1 MPSGYGDDTTSS
13 ADDSGGS
20 SDSSGG
26 TNYAAAIAQIFQT
39 GVTAYTD
46 SQAIQRG
53 YQINDP
59 RYYQS
64 GYPAG
69 VSLPYGA
76 TPAGASVSA
85 TATASS
91 SKTLLILVALVA
103 VFLVMRKGAL

>member
-1 MPSGYGDDTTSS
+1 MPSGYGNDTT
-13 ADDSGGS
+13 AQADSGVG
-20 SDSSGG
+20 
-26 TNYAAAIAQIFQT
+26 YAQAIAQIFQT

-69 VSLPYGA
+69 VGVPYGA
-76 TPAGASVSA
+76 TPAGAGVALS
-85 TATASS
+85 ASS
-91 SKTLLILVALVA
+91 NKTLLIVAALAA
-103 VFLVMRKGAL
+103 VLFLALKK

>member
-1 MPSGYGDDTTSS
+1 MPSGYGNDTTAQDDSTSS
-13 ADDSGGS
+13 AGQIAG
-20 SDSSGG
+20 
-26 TNYAAAIAQIFQT
+26 AIAQIFST

-69 VSLPYGA
+69 VGVPYGA
-76 TPAGASVSA
+76 TPAGAGVALSA
-85 TATASS
+85 SGN
-91 SKTLLILVALVA
+91 KTLLLVVVA
-103 VFLVMRKGAL
+103 VVVVFLLKK

>member
-1 MPSGYGDDTTSS
+1 MPSGYGNDTTASG
-13 ADDSGGS
+13 DDSS
-20 SDSSGG
+20 SSGG
-26 TNYAAAIAQIFQT
+26 ANYAAAIASIFQT
-39 GVTAYTD
+39 GVTAYVD

-76 TPAGASVSA
+76 TPAGASVA
-85 TATASS
+85 VTANGNR
-91 SKTLLILVALVA
+91 TLLIVLAIAAAYL
-103 VFLVMRKGAL
+103 LLRK

>member
-1 MPSGYGDDTTSS
+1 MASGYGNDTTASG
-13 ADDSGGS
+13 DDSS
-20 SDSSGG
+20 SSGG
-26 TNYAAAIAQIFQT
+26 TNYAAAIASIFQT
-39 GVTAYTD
+39 GVTAYVD

-76 TPAGASVSA
+76 TPAGASV
-85 TATASS
+85 TATASGN
-91 SKTLLILVALVA
+91 KTLLILAAIVA
-103 VFLVMRKGAL
+103 VILVMRKGAL

>member
-1 MPSGYGDDTTSS
+1 MPSGYGNDTT
-13 ADDSGGS
+13 AQD
-20 SDSSGG
+20 DSSGSAG
-26 TNYAAAIAQIFQT
+26 QIASAIAQIFST

-69 VSLPYGA
+69 VGIPYGA
-76 TPAGASVSA
+76 TPAGASLGVA
-85 TATASS
+85 ASGN
-91 SKTLLILVALVA
+91 KTLLLIVLAVA
-103 VFLVMRKGAL
+103 VVFLLKK

>member
-1 MPSGYGDDTTSS
+1 MDGYGNDTTATSDNS
-13 ADDSGGS
+13 AGAIAG
-20 SDSSGG
+20 
-26 TNYAAAIAQIFQT
+26 AIAQIFST

-69 VSLPYGA
+69 VGVQY
-76 TPAGASVSA
+76 TPSAAGAGVSVSA
-85 TATASS
+85 SS
-91 SKTLLILVALVA
+91 NKTLLLIVVAA
-103 VFLVMRKGAL
+103 AAFLLLRK

>member
-1 MPSGYGDDTTSS
+1 MPSGYGNDTTAQDDNSS
-13 ADDSGGS
+13 NGPS
-20 SDSSGG
+20 
-26 TNYAAAIAQIFQT
+26 YAQAIADIFRT

-69 VSLPYGA
+69 VGIPYGA
-76 TPAGASVSA
+76 TPAGAGVAISA
-85 TATASS
+85 NSN
-91 SKTLLILVALVA
+91 KTLLVVLLVVVAVVALKKFA
-103 VFLVMRKGAL
+103 

>member
-1 MPSGYGDDTTSS
+1 MPSGYGNDTTAQDDGTSS
-13 ADDSGGS
+13 AVSIAQS
-20 SDSSGG
+20 
-26 TNYAAAIAQIFQT
+26 IAQIFQT

-69 VSLPYGA
+69 VSVPYGA
-76 TPAGASVSA
+76 TPAGAGVA
-85 TATASS
+85 VTSS
-91 SKTLLILVALVA
+91 SRTVLLVVVALA
-103 VFLVMRKGAL
+103 AFLLLRK

>member
-1 MPSGYGDDTTSS
+1 MDGYGNDTT
-13 ADDSGGS
+13 AT
-20 SDSSGG
+20 SDNSSGQIAG
-26 TNYAAAIAQIFQT
+26 AIAQIFST

-69 VSLPYGA
+69 VGTLYTP
-76 TPAGASVSA
+76 TPAGAGVAVSA
-85 TATASS
+85 SS
-91 SKTLLILVALVA
+91 NKTLLLVGVGILAL
-103 VFLVMRKGAL
+103 FLFMRR

>member
-1 MPSGYGDDTTSS
+1 MPSGYGNDTTASG
-13 ADDSGGS
+13 DDSS
-20 SDSSGG
+20 SSGG
-26 TNYAAAIAQIFQT
+26 TNYAAAIASIFQT
-39 GVTAYTD
+39 GVTAYVD

-76 TPAGASVSA
+76 TPAGASVAVSA
-85 TATASS
+85 NGN
-91 SKTLLILVALVA
+91 KTLLIVLAIAAAYL
-103 VFLVMRKGAL
+103 LLRK

>member
-1 MPSGYGDDTTSS
+1 MPSGYGNDQTATSDAGQIAS
-13 ADDSGGS
+13 
-20 SDSSGG
+20 
-26 TNYAAAIAQIFQT
+26 AIAQIFST

-69 VSLPYGA
+69 VGVPYGA
-76 TPAGASVSA
+76 TPAGAGVA
-85 TATASS
+85 VTSS
-91 SKTLLILVALVA
+91 SRTLLLVVIVA
-103 VFLVMRKGAL
+103 AAVLFLRK

>member
-1 MPSGYGDDTTSS
+1 MPSGYGDDTTAS
-13 ADDSGGS
+13 ADDSS
-20 SDSSGG
+20 SSGG
-26 TNYAAAIAQIFQT
+26 TNYAAAIASIFQT

-76 TPAGASVSA
+76 TPAGAGVA
-85 TATASS
+85 APSS
-91 SKTLLILVALVA
+91 SNNMLLIVLAIAAAA
-103 VFLVMRKGAL
+103 VLFLHK

>member
-1 MPSGYGDDTTSS
+1 MPSGYGNDTTAQDDGS
-13 ADDSGGS
+13 AGQI
-20 SDSSGG
+20 
-26 TNYAAAIAQIFQT
+26 AASIAQIFQT

-69 VSLPYGA
+69 VSVPYGA
-76 TPAGASVSA
+76 TPAGAGVAVSA
-85 TATASS
+85 SGN
-91 SKTLLILVALVA
+91 KTLLLVVIVVA
-103 VFLVMRKGAL
+103 AVLLLKK

>member
-1 MPSGYGDDTTSS
+1 MPAGYGNDTT
-13 ADDSGGS
+13 AQDTGS
-20 SDSSGG
+20 SD
-26 TNYAAAIAQIFQT
+26 AASIAASIAQIFST

-69 VSLPYGA
+69 VGSPYGP
-76 TPAGASVSA
+76 TPAGAGVAVSA
-85 TATASS
+85 TGS
-91 SKTLLILVALVA
+91 SKLLLVVVLAA
-103 VFLVMRKGAL
+103 AAFLLLKK

>member
-1 MPSGYGDDTTSS
+1 MPSGYGNDNTAQD
-13 ADDSGGS
+13 
-20 SDSSGG
+20 DSSGSSAG
-26 TNYAAAIAQIFQT
+26 QIAGAIAQIFST

-69 VSLPYGA
+69 VGVQYGA
-76 TPAGASVSA
+76 TPAGAGVA
-85 TATASS
+85 LQASGN
-91 SKTLLILVALVA
+91 KTLLLVLLAVAA
-103 VFLVMRKGAL
+103 VFLLKK

>member
-1 MPSGYGDDTTSS
+1 MDGYGNDTT
-13 ADDSGGS
+13 AT
-20 SDSSGG
+20 SDSSAGQIAG
-26 TNYAAAIAQIFQT
+26 AIAQIFST

-69 VSLPYGA
+69 VGVQYSP
-76 TPAGASVSA
+76 TPAGAGVSVSA
-85 TATASS
+85 SS
-91 SKTLLILVALVA
+91 NKTLLLIVAGVA
-103 VFLVMRKGAL
+103 VFLLMRK